1 MAGRILIG
9 TSSWADPGFV
19 EAWYPP
25 GIPSRERLS
34 WYAERFDYVEV
45 NSTFYAIPAA
55 RTVERWAKVT
65 PDGFTFDVKL
75 HQLLSRHAA
84 RPDSLPKDM
93 RHLTES
99 NERARVRLTPELEAA
114 VVERTLEELR
124 PLDEAG
130 KLGAFLLQLTPGFA
144 PDRNEL
150 DELNGLV
157 EALRPHRLAVELR
170 HRLWVHERRREQ
182 TLGWFEDHGV
192 AFVCVDAPPG
202 EHIPI
207 MPPIDAVTTP
217 ELAYLRL
224 HGRDTDGYMKG
235 KTVAERFGW
244 VYSDKELEGV
254 KERAVSLA
262 EEAGDVHIAFNN
274 NRRDDAP
281 SAARRLKELA
291 GQDPGPP
298 AEPAQQ
304 RLG

>member
-1 MAGRILIG
+1 MAGRLLIG

-25 GIPSRERLS
+25 GMPSRDRLA
-34 WYAERFDYVEV
+34 WYGERFDYVEV

-55 RTVERWAKVT
+55 KTVERWASVT

-84 RPDSLPKDM
+84 RADSLPKDM
-93 RHLTES
+93 RDSAES
-99 NERARVRLTPELEAA
+99 GERGRLRLTPELESA
-114 VVERTLEELR
+114 VLERTLAELE
-124 PLDEAG
+124 PLAATG

-144 PDRNEL
+144 PDRNSL

-157 EALRPHRLAVELR
+157 ETLRPHRLAVELR

-182 TLGWFEDHGV
+182 TLGWFEEQGV

-202 EHIPI
+202 DHIPI
-207 MPPIDAVTTP
+207 MPPIDAVTAP
-217 ELAYLRL
+217 ELAYFRL
-224 HGRDTDGYMKG
+224 HGRDTEGYMKG
-235 KTVAERFGW
+235 KSVAERFGW
-244 VYSDKELEGV
+244 VYSDEELREVRG
-254 KERAVSLA
+254 RAETLA
-262 EEAGDVHIAFNN
+262 EQAGEVHIAFNN

-298 AEPAQQ
+298 AEAGQQ
-304 RLG
+304 QLR

>member
-1 MAGRILIG
+1 MAGRLLIG

-25 GIPSRERLS
+25 GMPSRDRLA

-55 RTVERWAKVT
+55 KTVERWASVT

-84 RPDSLPKDM
+84 RADSLPKDM
-93 RHLTES
+93 RDSAES
-99 NERARVRLTPELEAA
+99 GERGRLRLTPELESA
-114 VVERTLEELR
+114 VLERTLAELE
-124 PLDEAG
+124 PLAATG

-144 PDRNEL
+144 PDRNSL

-157 EALRPHRLAVELR
+157 ETLRPHRLAVELR

-182 TLGWFEDHGV
+182 TLGWFEEQGV

-202 EHIPI
+202 DHIPI
-207 MPPIDAVTTP
+207 MPPIDAVTAP
-217 ELAYLRL
+217 ELAYFRL
-224 HGRDTDGYMKG
+224 HGRDTEGYMKG
-235 KTVAERFGW
+235 KSVAERFGW
-244 VYSDKELEGV
+244 VYSDEELREVRG
-254 KERAVSLA
+254 RAETLA
-262 EEAGDVHIAFNN
+262 EQAGEVHIAFNN

-298 AEPAQQ
+298 AEAAQQ
-304 RLG
+304 RLR